1 MNLSTPPPLPRLRPD
16 SWGRRT
22 KLLIVLALIPGLIGG
37 ALTVLRSFGLIR
49 PFSIPTRAMAP
60 AVSAGDHVLMER
72 ITFIARQ
79 PRRGDV
85 VVFRTDGIASLPP
98 RQIYVK
104 RVAGEPGDHLRISE
118 GKLFIND
125 KYVALSN
132 STGEITYNLPPG
144 LAALSPKTDLAVPSD
159 SYFLLG
165 DNSTNSS
172 DSRFWG
178 SVPRENIIGRI
189 CVCYW
194 PPKRIGG
201 VK

>member
-1 MNLSTPPPLPRLRPD
+1 MVADRPSVVAAGGEGESAASGD
-16 SWGRRT
+16 DGMG
-22 KLLIVLALIPGLIGG
+22 ADGPGLVWQL
-37 ALTVLRSFGLIR
+37 AEPR
-49 PFSIPTRAMAP
+49 PA
-60 AVSAGDHVLMER
+60 
-72 ITFIARQ
+72 
-79 PRRGDV
+79 
-85 VVFRTDGIASLPP
+85 
-98 RQIYVK
+98 
-104 RVAGEPGDHLRISE
+104 VAGEPGDHLRISE

-125 KYVALSN
+125 KYAALSN